1 MDPIFVELKRCTKCG
16 IEKPETRKNFYYVDA
31 KDPSK
36 GFRHFCILCWGRK
49 EMNPD
54 PEKFG
59 KTLATAE
66 QRKES
71 IRWGQN
77 NKTRPQSAYYREGN
91 ERYGWSTKQ
100 GEAHRRLSLEP
111 RRKNDQKRWIE
122 KGGDLLVIGKP
133 VPSRSNAK
141 TDFLPQSLQ
150 SLSQK
155 DIRTPQQQLEDK
167 WSHFERMFL
176 APDPEHRIETLK
188 LIQTKCSEEL
198 QRMNSYEMYRPYRH

>member
-1 MDPIFVELKRCTKCG
+1 
-16 IEKPETRKNFYYVDA
+16 
-31 KDPSK
+31 
-36 GFRHFCILCWGRK
+36 
-49 EMNPD
+49 MNAD

-71 IRWGQN
+71 IRWGRD
-77 NKTRPQSAYYREGN
+77 NKTLPQPAYYRQGN

-111 RRKNDQKRWIE
+111 RRKKDQKHWIE
-122 KGGDLLVIGKP
+122 KGGDLLIIGKP

-141 TDFLPQSLQ
+141 TDFLSQSLQ

-167 WSHFERMFL
+167 WSFFERMFL

-198 QRMNSYEMYRPYRH
+198 QRMNSYEIHRPYRN